1 MTRDAD
7 RVTGDAVTVGA
18 PPPVEE
24 LAPGTS
30 VRPGAIGVFRL
41 ASILIRYRLRTM
53 RNAFRARGRGRSTL
67 FATVIG
73 VATGLA
79 YVGLFTQAFS
89 VMAHTV
95 DWLGQVAVLSL
106 VISTIGFGS
115 LAARAASSES
125 VRAGSPENEFM
136 LARPVALEVLVPAR
150 GLADA
155 VVDPVGALFLLPVL
169 ISAGVVWRLGALGWP
184 LAIVISMLTQ
194 VAISMLAYAVQL
206 AVVRYVPAG
215 RRRMMWTLLRLVA
228 AMSLATLW
236 MLGTWVMRTPAAL
249 ATQVRAIGRV
259 VLFSPGMLV
268 TAPLAALARGNP
280 VLVAKMLFTLAM
292 AVGFTIWLA
301 VRVARRAGMAGW
313 EEAGAVWAEATRAPR
328 LTSRLPTA
336 ATKDLRLIVRDRSQL
351 LALVAMPVIFI
362 GVQIFGA
369 AGWSWTTGS
378 LERVSCFAYSLALY
392 MGTIGPLTHM
402 QAERRA
408 FWILRT
414 VPVPLG
420 SLLAAKARAWAVIV
434 GGMAAVVFAVMSFSL
449 GDVPV
454 AARLGAGLLV
464 TAGAAGMSFVAVAM
478 ASAGADLSDE
488 TGTAVG
494 PATIYAYLFVGG
506 LFNLVLVEDAV
517 TRAAGLALYLF
528 AGWTYWQAGVEHAG
542 FCLDA
547 EAVRAR
553 RVRAADAAT
562 MVIVYAL
569 GGRALMNAGKS
580 AGAGGVQIA
589 LALQLA
595 LLVLV
600 AVWAAIYLARRPKG
614 VARAGRARS
623 LLLAAGV
630 GALAGGIVLA
640 TRGVHA
646 RLPALAVSVAALAV
660 LAEEIVLRGVL
671 QRSVSTSRLGAAAIS
686 TAVGVITALLT
697 LSLSL
702 SAQGA
707 VAVGPIV
714 AVATGHAAAAV
725 AYAFT
730 GRVAAAWLSRAVL
743 VGLAAFASFA

>member
-1 MTRDAD
+1 MSL
-7 RVTGDAVTVGA
+7 GSQ
-18 PPPVEE
+18 PPVDR
-24 LAPGTS
+24 LAHGTPALPG
-30 VRPGAIGVFRL
+30 PIGVFRL

-89 VMAHTV
+89 VMAQTV
-95 DWLGQVAVLSL
+95 DWFGQVAVLAL
-106 VISTIGFGS
+106 VTSTIGFGS
-115 LAARAASSES
+115 LAARAASSEA

-136 LARPVALEVLVPAR
+136 LARPVPLEVLVPAR

-169 ISAGVVWRLGALGWP
+169 IAAGVVWRLGALGWP

-194 VAISMLAYAVQL
+194 IAISMLAYAVQL

-215 RRRMMWTLLRLVA
+215 RRRMMWTALRLVA
-228 AMSLATLW
+228 ALSLATLW

-249 ATQVRAIGRV
+249 ATSVRAIGRV
-259 VLFSPGMLV
+259 CLFTPGMLV
-268 TAPLAALARGNP
+268 SAPLAELARGYP
-280 VLVAKMLFTLAM
+280 GQAAKMLLALAIAVALTL
-292 AVGFTIWLA
+292 WLA
-301 VRVARRAGMAGW
+301 VRIARRAGMAGW
-313 EEAGAVWAEATRAPR
+313 EEAGAVWAEATRGPR

-351 LALVAMPVIFI
+351 LALIAMPVIFI

-420 SLLAAKARAWAVIV
+420 DLLAAKARAWAVIV
-434 GGMAAVVFAVMSFSL
+434 GGMAVVVFAVMSFSL
-449 GDVPV
+449 NDVPI
-454 AARLGAGLLV
+454 AARVGAGLLV

-488 TGTAVG
+488 AGTAVG

-506 LFNLVLVEDAV
+506 LYNLVLVENAV
-517 TRAAGLALYLF
+517 TRAAGLALYMF

-569 GGRALMNAGKS
+569 GGRALLTAGKS
-580 AGAGGVQIA
+580 AGQGGDGLQIA

-595 LLVLV
+595 LLALV
-600 AVWAAIYLARRPKG
+600 AVWAAIYLARRPKAI
-614 VARAGRARS
+614 ARAGLTRS
-623 LLLAAGV
+623 LLLAAGL
-630 GALAGGIVLA
+630 GALAGGVVLA
-640 TRGVHA
+640 TRGAHA
-646 RLPALAVSVAALAV
+646 GLPALAVAVAALAV
-660 LAEEIVLRGVL
+660 LAEETVLRGVL
-671 QRSVSTSRLGAAAIS
+671 QRSLSTSRIGAAAIS
-686 TAVGVITALLT
+686 TAVGVITALVA
-697 LSLSL
+697 LSPSW
-702 SAQGA
+702 SGQGPS
-707 VAVGPIV
+707 AVGPIV

-730 GRVAAAWLSRAVL
+730 GRIAAAWLTRVVL
-743 VGLAAFASFA
+743 VGLVAFASFA

>member
-1 MTRDAD
+1 M
-7 RVTGDAVTVGA
+7 TVGSH
-18 PPPVEE
+18 PPVKP
-24 LAPGTS
+24 LAPGAA
-30 VRPGAIGVFRL
+30 VLPDAVGVLRL
-41 ASILIRYRLRTM
+41 ASILIRFRLRTM

-95 DWLGQVAVLSL
+95 DWFGQVAVLSL
-106 VISTIGFGS
+106 VTSTIGFGS
-115 LAARAASSES
+115 LAARAASSEA

-194 VAISMLAYAVQL
+194 IAISMLAYAVQL

-249 ATQVRAIGRV
+249 ATSVRAIGPV
-259 VLFSPGMLV
+259 CLFSPGMLV

-280 VLVAKMLFTLAM
+280 VQAAKMLFTLAM
-292 AVGFTIWLA
+292 AVAFTIWLA

-378 LERVSCFAYSLALY
+378 LERISCFAYSLALY

-414 VPVPLG
+414 VPVPLAR
-420 SLLAAKARAWAVIV
+420 LLAAKARAWAVIV
-434 GGMAAVVFAVMSFSL
+434 GGMAAVVFAVMSLSL
-449 GDVPV
+449 HDVPV
-454 AARLGAGLLV
+454 AARVGAGLLV

-506 LFNLVLVEDAV
+506 LYNLVLVEDAV
-517 TRAAGLALYLF
+517 TRAAGLALYMC

-569 GGRALMNAGKS
+569 GGRALLNAGKS
-580 AGAGGVQIA
+580 AGQGGEGVQIA

-600 AVWAAIYLARRPKG
+600 AIWAAIYLARRPRA
-614 VARAGRARS
+614 VARAGLARS

-640 TRGVHA
+640 TRGAHV
-646 RLPALAVSVAALAV
+646 RLPALAVAVAALAV

-671 QRSVSTSRLGAAAIS
+671 QRSVSTSRLAAAAIS
-686 TAVGVITALLT
+686 TAVGVITALL
-697 LSLSL
+697 SLSL

-707 VAVGPIV
+707 AGVGPIA

-730 GRVAAAWLSRAVL
+730 GRVAAAWLARVVL
-743 VGLAAFASFA
+743 VGLAAFASFP

>member
-1 MTRDAD
+1 MS
-7 RVTGDAVTVGA
+7 GSHS
-18 PPPVEE
+18 PVQGV
-24 LAPGTS
+24 APGIAAL
-30 VRPGAIGVFRL
+30 PGAIGVLRL

-67 FATVIG
+67 FAAIIG

-79 YVGLFTQAFS
+79 YVSLFTQAFF

-95 DWLGQVAVLSL
+95 DWAGQVAVLAL
-106 VISTIGFGS
+106 VTSTIGLGS
-115 LAARAASSES
+115 LAARAASSEA

-136 LARPVALEVLVPAR
+136 LARPVSLAVLVPAR

-169 ISAGVVWRLGALGWP
+169 ISVGVVWRLGALGWP

-194 VAISMLAYAVQL
+194 IAISMLAYAVQL

-215 RRRMMWTLLRLVA
+215 RRRMMWTALRLVA

-249 ATQVRAIGRV
+249 ATQVRALGRV
-259 VLFSPGMLV
+259 VLFSPGILV
-268 TAPLAALARGNP
+268 SAPLAELARGYP
-280 VLVAKMLFTLAM
+280 GQAAM
-292 AVGFTIWLA
+292 ALLALAVAVALTMWLA
-301 VRVARRAGMAGW
+301 VRIARSAGMAGW
-313 EEAGAVWAEATRAPR
+313 EEAGAVWAEATPAPR

-351 LALVAMPVIFI
+351 LALIAMPVIFI

-378 LERVSCFAYSLALY
+378 LDRVSCFAYSLALY
-392 MGTIGPLTHM
+392 MATIGPLTHM

-420 SLLAAKARAWAVIV
+420 SLLAAKARAWAIIV
-434 GGMAAVVFAVMSFSL
+434 GGIAAVVFAVMSFSL
-449 GDVPV
+449 NDVAI
-454 AARLGAGLLV
+454 AARVGAGLLV

-506 LFNLVLVEDAV
+506 LYNLVLLEDAV
-517 TRAAGLALYLF
+517 TRAAALALYMF

-569 GGRALMNAGKS
+569 GGRALLKFGKS
-580 AGAGGVQIA
+580 VGEQGLVVA
-589 LALQLA
+589 LALSGTLLA
-595 LLVLV
+595 LV
-600 AVWAAIYLARRPKG
+600 AVWAAIYLARRPKA
-614 VARAGRARS
+614 VARAGLVRA

-630 GALAGGIVLA
+630 GGIAVGIVLA
-640 TRGVHA
+640 TRGAHA
-646 RLPALAVSVAALAV
+646 PLLVLAGARDVAVAVAVVALVSV
-660 LAEEIVLRGVL
+660 AEEIVLRGVL
-671 QRSVSTSRLGAAAIS
+671 QRSISTSPIGAAVVS
-686 TAVGVITALLT
+686 TAVGVTTALL
-697 LSLSL
+697 SLSSL
-702 SAQGA
+702 AQSAA
-707 VAVGPIV
+707 VVGPIV
-714 AVATGHAAAAV
+714 VAAATGHAAAAA

-730 GRVAAAWLSRAVL
+730 GRVAAAWLSRVL
-743 VGLAAFASFA
+743 VGMAAFASFT